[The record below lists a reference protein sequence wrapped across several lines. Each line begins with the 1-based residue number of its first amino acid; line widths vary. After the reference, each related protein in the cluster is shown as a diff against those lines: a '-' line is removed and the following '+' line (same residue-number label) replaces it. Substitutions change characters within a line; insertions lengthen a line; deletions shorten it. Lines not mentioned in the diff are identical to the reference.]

1 MTVSAHVIAA
11 LTIVSLGASTPAL
24 AQVRDRRDTAAPAP
38 GGTASVSGAVV
49 SDEDG
54 HPLAMANVVIV
65 GTLTGT
71 LKVTTTDRSGRFVFS
86 KLPADRYTVGASRP
100 PYVGAVAGAK
110 RAARPGSLIPVV
122 NGQTVSNVTI
132 RLFKGA
138 VVAGTIFDE
147 RGLPALNATVTLM
160 QWKMDGDERVLVVPP
175 NSASTATDDAGRYRI
190 FGVPPGEYVL
200 SVMRTTFGPAPK
212 ALSDVE
218 VDLALSGRLVDI
230 SSDPSLRAVPFYY
243 PGTPRPNDATPLLLA
258 SGEERA
264 GVDVRV
270 EFVRTSRVEGSVNL
284 ESGEL
289 APPGT
294 MAQLVINAGGYLT
307 MMSSRIEDNGRFTFP
322 QAVPGPSVVSVEL
335 RSLPGNPAA
344 AYTATVPIDTIAG
357 DVLGIQLVL
366 RKPMTLAAR
375 IFFEGA
381 STADLA
387 GRRVPV
393 RALGRRNNF
402 NQGVSSTNASA
413 DGAFTFTNVTPGRYL
428 FGGPFAGPGDDSV
441 KWTVKS
447 IMADGA
453 DITDR
458 PYEVKGDAPPKLI
471 SVTYMD
477 QWQQLSGTL
486 THASGA
492 ASSDETVI
500 VFPADRALWYQGSR
514 RIAITRPAA
523 DGVFSFGGPG
533 VTSLPPGE
541 YLMAAVVDLGRDE
554 QFDPSFLAAL
564 VPAAARITI
573 APGEKKTQ
581 DLVIR

>member
-1 MTVSAHVIAA
+1 MTVRSHVIAA
-11 LTIVSLGASTPAL
+11 LIVVSLIASTPVA
-24 AQVRDRRDTAAPAP
+24 AQVRDRRDTTTPAPA
-38 GGTASVSGAVV
+38 GTASVSGAVV
-49 SDEDG
+49 SDDDG
-54 HPLAMANVVIV
+54 HPLGMANVVII

-110 RAARPGSLIPVV
+110 RAARPGSPIPVAS
-122 NGQTVSNVTI
+122 GQAVSEVTI

-138 VVAGTIFDE
+138 VVAGTIYDE
-147 RGLPALNATVTLM
+147 RGVPAPNATVTLM

-175 NSASTATDDAGRYRI
+175 NSASTATDDVGRYRI

-200 SVMRTTFGPAPK
+200 SVMRPFSVTSAK
-212 ALSDVE
+212 ALSEVD
-218 VDLALSGRLVDI
+218 VDLALSGRALDI
-230 SSDPSLRAVPFYY
+230 SSDPSLRSVPFYF
-243 PGTPRPNDATPLLLA
+243 PGTPRPNDATPLLLV
-258 SGEERA
+258 SGEQRV

-270 EFVRTSRVEGSVNL
+270 EFVHTARVEGSVNL
-284 ESGEL
+284 ESGEPVPAGL
-289 APPGT
+289 MP
-294 MAQLVINAGGYLT
+294 QLVINAGGYLT
-307 MMSSRIEDNGRFTFP
+307 MMSSRIDETGHFIFP
-322 QAVPGPSVVSVEL
+322 QAIPGPSVVSAEL

-344 AYTATVPIDTIAG
+344 AYTATVPIDTTAG
-357 DVLGIQLVL
+357 DVLGVQLVL
-366 RKPMTLAAR
+366 RKPINLAAR
-375 IFFEGA
+375 IVFESA
-381 STADLA
+381 SSADPA

-393 RALGRRNNF
+393 RSLGRRNQF
-402 NQGVSSTNASA
+402 NQNVSSTTASA
-413 DGAFTFTNVTPGRYL
+413 DGTFTFTNVTPGRYL
-428 FGGPFAGPGDDSV
+428 FAGPFAGPGDDSV

-447 IMADGA
+447 IMADDL

-471 SVTYMD
+471 SVTYTD
-477 QWQQLSGTL
+477 QWQQLSGKL

-523 DGVFSFGGPG
+523 DGLFSFGGPG
-533 VTSLPPGE
+533 LTSLPPGE

-554 QFDPSFLAAL
+554 QFDPSFLSAL

-573 APGEKKTQ
+573 VPGEKKTQ